1 MVIIRVPF
9 AVIYLSIS
17 FLFLQTTF
25 PFHLLSL
32 YQSSSSS
39 YGPLFPI
46 IYYLSINLLPL
57 LIDHFSLSF
66 IIFLSFFLFSQITFH
81 CHLSSF
87 YQSPSPSYRPL
98 FTVTYYISINLPLFI
113 DHLFCHLSLSVL
125 LRIPSRRRRLGRG
138 RRGRAGCRE
147 GDLGASEINL
157 HSRCNLS
164 CT

>member
-25 PFHLLSL
+25 PFHLLPL

-87 YQSPSPSYRPL
+87 YQSSSPSYRPL
-98 FTVTYYISINLPLFI
+98 FTVTYYISINLPLLI
-113 DHLFCHLSLSVL
+113 DHFSCHVSLSVL
-125 LRIPSRRRRLGRG
+125 LRIPSRRRRLRPGQERPSGLPG
-138 RRGRAGCRE
+138 RRPRSL
-147 GDLGASEINL
+147 GDKSSFEV
-157 HSRCNLS
+157 
-164 CT
+164 